1 MAEAKKAYVCRE
13 CGYDAP
19 KWLGKCP
26 SCGAWNTFDELVV
39 AKKSSSVAAAVT
51 SSAVPKAKPQRV
63 QDIKTGETKRID
75 VGQSE
80 VNRVLGG
87 GLVPGSVI
95 LVGGEPGIGKSTLA
109 LQLAL
114 AENSLRTLYV
124 SGEESAEQ
132 IKMRAE
138 RLGIHNEECVV
149 YTETL
154 LENIVAQCEAIKPD
168 MIVIDSIQTIY
179 TDLVDASAGS
189 VSQIRE
195 CASTLLKYAKGSGTP
210 IFIIGHITKEGTI
223 AGPKILEHIVD
234 VVLQFEG
241 DGNNTYRILRGIKNR
256 FGATFEIGVF
266 EMLENGLRSVE
277 NPSEV
282 LLSHYDEPLSGIAVG
297 ATVDGIRPYLLE
309 VQALVGTAAYGT
321 PQRNATGYDSR
332 RMNMLLAILEKRVG
346 LKMFQKDVFL
356 NFAGGFK
363 VSDTGLDL
371 AVVAAVL
378 SSYFDRPINEGL
390 ALAGEIGLSGEV
402 RPAPR
407 TEQRISEAARLGF
420 KKIVVSGY
428 AALPNKKIKGIEVV
442 RINTV
447 SELAKHLFAGNYQD

>member
-39 AKKSSSVAAAVT
+39 AKKGSSVAAAVT

-114 AENSLRTLYV
+114 ADNGLRTLYV

-138 RLGIHNEECVV
+138 RLGIHNEDCVV

-168 MIVIDSIQTIY
+168 MVVVDSIQTIY

-223 AGPKILEHIVD
+223 AGPKVLEHIVD

-266 EMLENGLRSVE
+266 EMLEKGLRSVE

-282 LLSHYDEPLSGIAVG
+282 LLSHYDEPLSGIAVA

-309 VQALVGTAAYGT
+309 VQALVSQAAYGT

-363 VSDTGLDL
+363 VSDPGLDL

-378 SSYFDRPINEGL
+378 SSYFDRPINDGL

-428 AALPNKKIKGIEVV
+428 AALPTKKVKGIEIA

-447 SELAKHLFAGNYQD
+447 SELARHLFAGQEVE